1 MDTDIAVSLSQSPAK
16 YAVVAVRNPA
26 KWAPAYV
33 FGYTDDFENA
43 IQASRE
49 LAKTAYEG
57 ETVSPVKVHTYGR
70 RLAKMSKERLHS
82 LGLI

>member
-1 MDTDIAVSLSQSPAK
+1 MAVSLSQSPGK
-16 YAVVAVRNPA
+16 YAVVAVGRTET
-26 KWAPAYV
+26 WAPAQV

-49 LAKTAYEG
+49 LRKAANAG
-57 ETVSPVKVHTYGR
+57 ETVSPVKVSTYGR
-70 RLAKMSKERLHS
+70 KLVPMGKERLHS